1 MLQIVSDVN
10 LMRSMRSC
18 VRVFDMCDVFLL
30 MRFREG
36 NLDREETCFL
46 LLLFFFVDAEK
57 NLGISRFCVMC
68 DMMRYLLINKN
79 SAISEKILHLSFS
92 LSLSLLII

>member
-57 NLGISRFCVMC
+57 NR
-68 DMMRYLLINKN
+68 N
-79 SAISEKILHLSFS
+79 LSF
-92 LSLSLLII
+92 LCDV

>member
-46 LLLFFFVDAEK
+46 LLLFFLSMLK
-57 NLGISRFCVMC
+57 KIGISRFCVMC
-68 DMMRYLLINKN
+68 DEIFINKQKFCN
-79 SAISEKILHLSFS
+79 IREDFTSLFFS

>member
-46 LLLFFFVDAEK
+46 LLLFFLSMLK
-57 NLGISRFCVMC
+57 KIGISRFCVMC